1 MNLLDTISFDEAK
14 KLSLENLLKLKRK
27 EMLVNI
33 EDALG
38 LTLAQD
44 IISNYDI
51 PHFKRSMVDGYAV
64 NYEDILGAKETS
76 PIFLRYKDEI
86 KMGEAYDKLLNED
99 ECVLVQTGSAI
110 PLNASGVVM
119 IEYTTKNNQNVAIY
133 KNLRMNENIVMS
145 KEEFQKGDF
154 IFKKNH
160 QLSAFDIGI
169 LSSLGIKKVLVYAK
183 YIISIISTG
192 DELLSSDD
200 SLKTGCIYDVNTNM
214 LKAICLKYGL
224 IINQTKIL
232 KDDYA
237 LIKQTIKY
245 SLDDSDIIL
254 VSGGSSKGIKD
265 YTSMIFDELCNGL
278 VFHGVRVKPGK
289 PTILAFDDTSNTLLC
304 GLPGHPLAA
313 YLIFKEL
320 IIDNLNNHKEYL
332 YKKCLENINNSSG
345 RTEIL
350 LVKII
355 DDKIMPI
362 YAKSGLIS
370 KMANA
375 DGYIILDENLEG
387 YLKDEEVRVY
397 LL

>member
-133 KNLRMNENIVMS
+133 KNLRMNENIVMP

-154 IFKKNH
+154 IFKK
-160 QLSAFDIGI
+160 
-169 LSSLGIKKVLVYAK
+169 
-183 YIISIISTG
+183 
-192 DELLSSDD
+192 
-200 SLKTGCIYDVNTNM
+200 
-214 LKAICLKYGL
+214 
-224 IINQTKIL
+224 IIN
-232 KDDYA
+232 
-237 LIKQTIKY
+237 
-245 SLDDSDIIL
+245 
-254 VSGGSSKGIKD
+254 
-265 YTSMIFDELCNGL
+265 
-278 VFHGVRVKPGK
+278 
-289 PTILAFDDTSNTLLC
+289 
-304 GLPGHPLAA
+304 
-313 YLIFKEL
+313 
-320 IIDNLNNHKEYL
+320 
-332 YKKCLENINNSSG
+332 
-345 RTEIL
+345 
-350 LVKII
+350 
-355 DDKIMPI
+355 
-362 YAKSGLIS
+362 
-370 KMANA
+370 
-375 DGYIILDENLEG
+375 
-387 YLKDEEVRVY
+387 
-397 LL
+397 